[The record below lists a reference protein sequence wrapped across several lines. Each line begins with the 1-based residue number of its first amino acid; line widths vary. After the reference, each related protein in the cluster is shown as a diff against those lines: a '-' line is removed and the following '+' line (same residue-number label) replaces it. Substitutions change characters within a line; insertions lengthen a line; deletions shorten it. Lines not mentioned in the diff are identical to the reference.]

1 MESLQKTK
9 LVVFSAKQYDRFFFD
24 IAASESNGTLYD
36 IEYLDF
42 ALCSETASLAR
53 GYDAVCVFVND
64 TLDKDTL
71 KILYANGVR
80 AILLR
85 CAGFNH
91 VDLVAAGELGLFVA
105 HVPAYSPEA
114 VAEFAIALVQTLNR
128 KTHRAFNRVREA
140 NFNIEGLIGT
150 TLNGKTVGI
159 VGVGRI
165 GLATAR
171 IFNGFGCNML
181 AYDVYENPDFAR
193 FGTFVDLER
202 LLAESD
208 IISLHCPLTDST
220 RHLINTETLSTMKP
234 GALLVN
240 TSRGGLIDSQAVLE
254 SLKSHHLGGLA
265 LDVYEAERGLFYNDH
280 SGKII
285 DDDVLMRLLTFPNV
299 LICSHQGFFTK
310 EALTEIA
317 NVTFANLRDFIERR
331 PCPRSLVAGGRIDS
345 SVKVEPVRL

>member
-1 MESLQKTK
+1 MDSSRKKK
-9 LVVFSAKQYDRFFFD
+9 LVIFSSRQYDRHFFD
-24 IAASESNGTLYD
+24 KAASEQYE

-42 ALCSETASLAR
+42 PLGRETASLAR
-53 GYDAVCVFVND
+53 GCDAVCAFVND
-64 TLDKDTL
+64 TLDRDTL
-71 KILYANGVR
+71 TILSSNGVR

-91 VDLVAAGELGLFVA
+91 VDLIAAEELGLFVA

-114 VAEFAIALVQTLNR
+114 VAEFVIALVQTLNR
-128 KTHRAFNRVREA
+128 KTHRAFNRVREG
-140 NFNIEGLIGT
+140 NFNIEGLLGT

-171 IFNGFGCNML
+171 IFSGFGCKLL
-181 AYDVYENPDFAR
+181 AYDLYENPDFASY
-193 FGTFVDLER
+193 GSFVDLRR
-202 LLAESD
+202 LLVESD
-208 IISLHCPLTDST
+208 IISLHCPLSDST
-220 RHLINTETLSTMKP
+220 RHLINKETLSIMKP

-240 TSRGGLIDSQAVLE
+240 TSRGGLVQTTAVLE

-265 LDVYEAERGLFYNDH
+265 LDVYEAERGLFYNDY

-285 DDDVLMRLLTFPNV
+285 DDEVLMRLLTFPNV
-299 LICSHQGFFTK
+299 IICSHQGFFTQ

-317 NVTFANLRDFIERR
+317 QVTFANLSDFLERR
-331 PCPRSLVAGGRIDS
+331 PCPNSLVTEGHIDVS
-345 SVKVEPVRL
+345 EGVEPVRL

>member
-1 MESLQKTK
+1 MESLQRTK
-9 LVVFSAKQYDRFFFD
+9 LVVFSAKQYDRFYFD
-24 IAASESNGTLYD
+24 IAASKPHGTLCD

-42 ALCSETASLAR
+42 ALSSETASLAR
-53 GYDAVCVFVND
+53 GYDAVCIFVND
-64 TLDKDTL
+64 TLGKDTL
-71 KILYANGVR
+71 TILHANGVR

-114 VAEFAIALVQTLNR
+114 VAEFVIALVQTLNR

-140 NFNIEGLIGT
+140 NFNIEGLIGKK
-150 TLNGKTVGI
+150 LNGKTVGI

-171 IFNGFGCNML
+171 IFSGFGCKML

-193 FGTFVDLER
+193 YGQFVGLER

-208 IISLHCPLTDST
+208 IVSLHCPLTDST
-220 RHLINTETLSTMKP
+220 RHLINPEMLSIMKP

-240 TSRGGLIDSQAVLE
+240 TSRGGLIDSTAVLG

-265 LDVYEAERGLFYNDH
+265 LDVYEAERGLFYKDH
-280 SGKII
+280 SGTII

-299 LICSHQGFFTK
+299 LICSHQGFFT
-310 EALTEIA
+310 EDALTEIA
-317 NVTFANLRDFIERR
+317 NVTFANLRDFVERR
-331 PCPRSLVAGGRIDS
+331 PCPRSLVAGRQTDS